1 MTTIMAK
8 SPDHPA
14 LAAARDRGP
23 LPTPAPRSL
32 EQVLRR
38 RLRISG
44 DRRLLARFAA
54 CFPR

>member
-1 MTTIMAK
+1 MAK

-14 LAAARDRGP
+14 LAAARERGP